1 MHRKRRLVA
10 DPAPAGALSKCHLL
24 EEVMEFEQ
32 LVKRLEWLDE
42 EHRKTKSSIIT
53 VEERMKAL
61 EGKIDT
67 VAKQLKPLPK
77 QIADVAN
84 TASRLNQ
91 FDAIFKKQR
100 EDMNKAIEEIE
111 KRNQTREKELT
122 KRHQQ
127 DFEPIL
133 RVLNDLRQTM
143 DSEFPPIKRDLK
155 ARVLEENRLRQ
166 EIQELKPPIEAAK
179 RAAEEAT
186 IVQHAF
192 DENRK
197 QEAKRVADL
206 QGEIAALRKR
216 IEEAKAKA
224 DLNADSWKNIDIRIK
239 ELIASE
245 AERKAAQN
253 AFIDQQ
259 SLVHFDRERMYKEW
273 KQRFDSITIQTETFD
288 TQVQALEEMLRS
300 AKRAQESYNELNVK
314 LERRISEI
322 TEMQRLSEDRLR
334 QEWVTFKA
342 DDQKRW
348 IGYTLSQNEGTK
360 DLNRALQKLEER
372 IPPLDESIQTLQD
385 QLHQTADAT
394 EQQLQ
399 ELMNVA
405 HEWLSAYE
413 RIMGHGKIAKKVKR

>member
-1 MHRKRRLVA
+1 
-10 DPAPAGALSKCHLL
+10 
-24 EEVMEFEQ
+24 MEFEQ
-32 LVKRLEWLDE
+32 IVKRLEWLDE
-42 EHRKTKSSIIT
+42 EHRKTRSSIIT
-53 VEERMKAL
+53 LEERMTAL
-61 EGKIDT
+61 EGKIET

-77 QIADVAN
+77 QIADIAT
-84 TASRLNQ
+84 TASRLDQ
-91 FDAIFKKQR
+91 FDAIFQKQR
-100 EDMNKAIEEIE
+100 EDMNKAIDEIE
-111 KRNQTREKELT
+111 KRHVTREKELT
-122 KRHQQ
+122 RRHQQ

-133 RVLNDLRQTM
+133 KALNELRQSI
-143 DSEFPPIKRDLK
+143 DSEFPPIKRDIK

-197 QEAKRVADL
+197 QEAKRVSDL
-206 QGEIAALRKR
+206 QAEIAALRKR

-224 DLNADSWKNIDIRIK
+224 DLNADSWKNMDVRIK
-239 ELIASE
+239 ELINSE

-259 SLVHFDRERMYKEW
+259 SLAHLDRERMYKEW
-273 KQRFDSITIQTETFD
+273 KQRFDSITIQTQTFD

-300 AKRAQESYNELNVK
+300 AKRAQEAYNELNVK
-314 LERRISEI
+314 LERRISEV

-342 DDQKRW
+342 DDHKRW
-348 IGYTLSQNEGTK
+348 TGYTLSQNEGTK
-360 DLNRALQKLEER
+360 DLQRALQRLEER
-372 IPPLDESIQTLQD
+372 IPPLDEAIQILQD
-385 QLHQTADAT
+385 QLHQTTDAA

-399 ELMNVA
+399 EFMNVA

-413 RIMGHGKIAKKVKR
+413 RIMGHGKKVNSKKGR

>member
-1 MHRKRRLVA
+1 
-10 DPAPAGALSKCHLL
+10 
-24 EEVMEFEQ
+24 MEFEQ

-42 EHRKTKSSIIT
+42 EHRKTKSSMIT
-53 VEERMKAL
+53 LEERMTAL

-77 QIADVAN
+77 QIADISN
-84 TASRLNQ
+84 TAARLNQ

-100 EDMNKAIEEIE
+100 EDMNKAIDDIE
-111 KRNQTREKELT
+111 KRFQKREKEIT
-122 KRHQQ
+122 HRHEK

-133 RVLNDLRQTM
+133 KVLNELRQTM

-192 DENRK
+192 DESRK

-206 QGEIAALRKR
+206 QGDIAALRKR

-224 DLNADSWKNIDIRIK
+224 DLNADSWKNMDIRIK
-239 ELIASE
+239 ELVNSE

-259 SLVHFDRERMYKEW
+259 SLAHLDRERMYKEW

-300 AKRAQESYNELNVK
+300 AKRAQESYNELNIK
-314 LERRISEI
+314 LERRISEV

-348 IGYTLSQNEGTK
+348 TGYTLSQDEGTK
-360 DLNRALQKLEER
+360 DLRRALLKLEER
-372 IPPLDESIQTLQD
+372 IPPLDDSIQTLQD

-413 RIMGHGKIAKKVKR
+413 RIMGHGKKVNSKKGR

>member
-1 MHRKRRLVA
+1 
-10 DPAPAGALSKCHLL
+10 
-24 EEVMEFEQ
+24 MEFEQ

-42 EHRKTKSSIIT
+42 EHRKTRASITT
-53 VEERMKAL
+53 VEERMLAL
-61 EGKIDT
+61 EGKIET
-67 VAKQLKPLPK
+67 VANKLKPLPQ

-100 EDMNKAIEEIE
+100 EDMNKAIDEIE
-111 KRNQTREKELT
+111 KRHQKREKEVT
-122 KRHQQ
+122 QRHQQ

-133 RVLNDLRQTM
+133 KALNELRQAL

-192 DENRK
+192 DESRK

-224 DLNADSWKNIDIRIK
+224 DLNADSWKNMDIRIK
-239 ELIASE
+239 ELLQSE
-245 AERKAAQN
+245 ADRKAAQN
-253 AFIDQQ
+253 AFIDRQ
-259 SLVHFDRERMYKEW
+259 SLAHLDRERMYKEW
-273 KQRFDSITIQTETFD
+273 KQRFDSITIQTQTFD

-300 AKRAQESYNELNVK
+300 ARRAQESYNELNVK
-314 LERRISEI
+314 LERRISEV

-348 IGYTLSQNEGTK
+348 IGHALSQDEGTK
-360 DLNRALQKLEER
+360 DLRRALQKLEER
-372 IPPLDESIQTLQD
+372 IPPLDDAIQVLQD

-413 RIMGHGKIAKKVKR
+413 RIMGHGKKVNSKKGR

>member
-1 MHRKRRLVA
+1 MKT
-10 DPAPAGALSKCHLL
+10 L
-24 EEVMEFEQ
+24 EE
-32 LVKRLEWLDE
+32 RITALD
-42 EHRKTKSSIIT
+42 
-53 VEERMKAL
+53 
-61 EGKIDT
+61 GKIET
-67 VAKQLKPLPK
+67 VAKQVKPLPQ

-100 EDMNKAIEEIE
+100 EDMNKAIDEIE
-111 KRNQTREKELT
+111 KRFTGREKEIL

-133 RVLNDLRQTM
+133 KALNDLRQAL
-143 DSEFPPIKRDLK
+143 DSELPPLKRDLK
-155 ARVLEENRLRQ
+155 TRVLEENRLRQ

-224 DLNADSWKNIDIRIK
+224 DLNADSWRNMDARIK
-239 ELIASE
+239 ELLTSE

-259 SLVHFDRERMYKEW
+259 SLAHLDRERMYKEW
-273 KQRFDSITIQTETFD
+273 KQRFDSITIQTQTFD

-300 AKRAQESYNELNVK
+300 AKRAQESYNELNVR
-314 LERRISEI
+314 LERRISEV

-360 DLNRALQKLEER
+360 DLNRAIQKLEER
-372 IPPLDESIQTLQD
+372 IPPLDDAIQVLQD

-413 RIMGHGKIAKKVKR
+413 RIMGHGKKVNSKKPR

>member
-1 MHRKRRLVA
+1 
-10 DPAPAGALSKCHLL
+10 
-24 EEVMEFEQ
+24 MEFEQ

-53 VEERMKAL
+53 LEERLTAL

-77 QIADVAN
+77 QIADISN
-84 TASRLNQ
+84 TAARLNQ
-91 FDAIFKKQR
+91 FDTIFAKQR
-100 EDMNKAIEEIE
+100 EDLNKAIDDIE
-111 KRNQTREKELT
+111 KRHQKREKEVT

-127 DFEPIL
+127 DFEPIHKAL
-133 RVLNDLRQTM
+133 GELRQSL
-143 DSEFPPIKRDLK
+143 DAEFPPIKRDIK
-155 ARVLEENRLRQ
+155 ARILEETRLRQ

-186 IVQHAF
+186 LVQHAF
-192 DENRK
+192 DESRK
-197 QEAKRVADL
+197 QESKRVADL

-224 DLNADSWKNIDIRIK
+224 DLNADSWKNMDNRIK
-239 ELIASE
+239 ELQLSE

-253 AFIDQQ
+253 AFIDSQ
-259 SLVHFDRERMYKEW
+259 SIAHIDRERVYKEW
-273 KQRFDSITIQTETFD
+273 KEKFDSIKLQTQTFD
-288 TQVQALEEMLRS
+288 SQVQALEEILRN
-300 AKRAQESYNELNVK
+300 AKRAQETYNELNTK
-314 LERRISEI
+314 LERRISEV

-348 IGYTLSQNEGTK
+348 TGYTLSQDEGSK
-360 DLNRALQKLEER
+360 DVRRALQKLEDR
-372 IPPLDESIQTLQD
+372 INPLDESIQTLQD

-413 RIMGHGKIAKKVKR
+413 RIMGHGKAVKKVKR

>member
-1 MHRKRRLVA
+1 
-10 DPAPAGALSKCHLL
+10 
-24 EEVMEFEQ
+24 MEFEQ

-42 EHRKTKSSIIT
+42 EHRKTRSSIIT
-53 VEERMKAL
+53 LEERMTAL

-67 VAKQLKPLPK
+67 VAKQIKPLPK
-77 QIADVAN
+77 QIADIAN
-84 TASRLNQ
+84 TAARLNQ
-91 FDAIFKKQR
+91 FDAIFAKQR
-100 EDMNKAIEEIE
+100 EDMNKAIDETE
-111 KRNQTREKELT
+111 KRHQKREKEVT
-122 KRHQQ
+122 KRHQE

-133 RVLNDLRQTM
+133 KALSELRQTL
-143 DSEFPPIKRDLK
+143 DAEFPPIKRDIK
-155 ARVLEENRLRQ
+155 ARITEETRLRQ
-166 EIQELKPPIEAAK
+166 EIQELKPPIEVAK

-186 IVQHAF
+186 LVQHAF
-192 DENRK
+192 DESRK

-206 QGEIAALRKR
+206 QGDIAALRKR

-224 DLNADSWKNIDIRIK
+224 DLNADSWKNMDNRIK
-239 ELIASE
+239 ELMLSE

-259 SLVHFDRERMYKEW
+259 SIAHIDRERVYKEW
-273 KQRFDSITIQTETFD
+273 KEKFDSIKLQTQTFD
-288 TQVQALEEMLRS
+288 SQVQALEEMLRN
-300 AKRAQESYNELNVK
+300 AKRAQETYNELNTK
-314 LERRISEI
+314 LERRISEV

-348 IGYTLSQNEGTK
+348 TGYTLSQDEGTK
-360 DLNRALQKLEER
+360 DVRRALQKLEER
-372 IPPLDESIQTLQD
+372 ISPLDDSIQTVQD

-413 RIMGHGKIAKKVKR
+413 RIMGHGKKINSKRSR